1 MRSLIL
7 ALSLIVMPAAALAN
21 QCPGMMAEID
31 AALPSANL
39 TEDQRASVMELRTR
53 GEQEHQAGD
62 HAASE
67 ATLAEAKEMLGI

>member
-7 ALSLIVMPAAALAN
+7 ALSLLVAPATAFAN

-31 AALPSANL
+31 AALPNASL
-39 TEDQRASVMELRTR
+39 TQEEQARVMELRTR
-53 GEQEHQAGD
+53 GEQEHEAGD

-67 ATLAEAKEMLGI
+67 ATLAEAKGILGI